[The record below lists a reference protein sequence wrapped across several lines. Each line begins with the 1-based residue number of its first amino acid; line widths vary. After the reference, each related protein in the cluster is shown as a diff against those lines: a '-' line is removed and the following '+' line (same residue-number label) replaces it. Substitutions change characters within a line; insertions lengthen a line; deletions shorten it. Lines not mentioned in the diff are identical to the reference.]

1 MEIVKGIRDLLHQY
15 SCVTIPGFGSFVVR
29 YKPAQMNPVE
39 NVFEPPGKVV
49 AFNSSI
55 KDDDSLLVNH
65 LSETSDMDAEEVRKK
80 MDIYA
85 SQIKKRLEN
94 KEAYE
99 FREIGVL
106 TLDESGNYQ
115 FEPHVSANF
124 NGDAFGLEPLKVKKK
139 SREKNIP
146 DIKKPLA
153 PKPVKKEQK
162 KTTTKKKRKFSPGV
176 FALSF
181 LGVAVIAGAM
191 LIFTGILNVQEISS
205 KLSLLSN
212 KTDTSKQSNDYIA
225 DSATLNDPVA
235 KSIDSL
241 TDQKTAL
248 SPPLQS
254 SSDNIA
260 TQNSEFH
267 IIGGSFTSRQNAE
280 EFIQKFRDEGY
291 SPTIIEGKN
300 DFYRVSLK
308 SFSNKN
314 VALKELK
321 RIRRLPNK
329 ENTWLL
335 RI

>member
-1 MEIVKGIRDLLHQY
+1 
-15 SCVTIPGFGSFVVR
+15 
-29 YKPAQMNPVE
+29 
-39 NVFEPPGKVV
+39 
-49 AFNSSI
+49 
-55 KDDDSLLVNH
+55 
-65 LSETSDMDAEEVRKK
+65 
-80 MDIYA
+80 
-85 SQIKKRLEN
+85 
-94 KEAYE
+94 
-99 FREIGVL
+99 
-106 TLDESGNYQ
+106 
-115 FEPHVSANF
+115 
-124 NGDAFGLEPLKVKKK
+124 
-139 SREKNIP
+139 
-146 DIKKPLA
+146 
-153 PKPVKKEQK
+153 
-162 KTTTKKKRKFSPGV
+162 
-176 FALSF
+176 
-181 LGVAVIAGAM
+181 M
-191 LIFTGILNVQEISS
+191 LIFTGVLNVQEISRN
-205 KLSLLSN
+205 LSFLN
-212 KTDTSKQSNDYIA
+212 KKTGTSKQTNDYIA

-291 SPTIIEGKN
+291 SPSIIEGKN

-308 SFSNKN
+308 SFANKN
-314 VALKELK
+314 VALEELE